1 LSGKFVKKNQDG
13 KIMGVATALSSG
25 AGQTGDKK
33 DSGMALALLFG
44 GTAMSIGGQIGQGRA
59 AVAQGKA
66 EQKIANYNADVLD
79 SEAKA
84 REYKTRF
91 DQLRHRAY
99 ANRVIGSLRANQG
112 MSGAVMDVG
121 TPFDV
126 VAEQMSELD
135 LENAMIGYEGVN
147 EASKLRSQA
156 TITRIQGK
164 YARKVGE
171 NAQTASYIN
180 AGSSLLSSFGTAY
193 ALGLFDKKGGG
204 SGGEGGGSYSPR
216 LGNAGTGR
224 MGVGMLPR
232 F

>member
-1 LSGKFVKKNQDG
+1 
-13 KIMGVATALSSG
+13 MGVATALLLGG
-25 AGQTGDKK
+25 A
-33 DSGMALALLFG
+33 ALSA
-44 GTAMSIGGQIGQGRA
+44 GGQIGQGRA
-59 AVAQGKA
+59 AAAQGKA
-66 EQKIANYNADVLD
+66 QEKIANYNAAVLD

-156 TITRIQGK
+156 TISRIQGK
-164 YARKVGE
+164 YAKKAGK

-180 AGSSLLSSFGTAY
+180 AGAGLLSTFGTMSSLGM
-193 ALGLFDKKGGG
+193 FDK
-204 SGGEGGGSYSPR
+204 
-216 LGNAGTGR
+216 AGTYSTAGL
-224 MGVGMLPR
+224 GSPSTSAQH
-232 F
+232 FPSF